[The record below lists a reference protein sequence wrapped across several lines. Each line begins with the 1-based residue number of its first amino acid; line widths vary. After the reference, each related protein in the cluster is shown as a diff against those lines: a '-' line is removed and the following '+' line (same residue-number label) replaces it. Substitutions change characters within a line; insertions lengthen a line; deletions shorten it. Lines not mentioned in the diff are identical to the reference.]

1 MDFMIFMVD
10 RLPFK
15 KENPMK
21 RDIAEQLE
29 GYPEMLQLVQA
40 AEALGDDF
48 RSEKGVAAA
57 YLARL
62 HPARLALRVSRIVT
76 ETPSTKTFRM
86 VPAEGVLPPFQAGQY
101 LALHLEAGG
110 IRTNRPLSIASPPTQ
125 TAYYDLTVKRVP
137 GGLVSNHLLDNV
149 KEGDT
154 LTASGPDGG
163 FVYNPLIHGRRLVFI
178 AGGSGM
184 TPFMSMIREV
194 CDRGLDRHITLIYGN
209 RYEDDIIYHEEL
221 CTLAARHANLVY
233 VPVIEQPED
242 GYNGERGIM
251 TGALIERVAGALPGS
266 MIYLCG
272 PSAMYDFCLGE
283 LQTLGVPLRRI
294 RREMFGPPVNVSLN
308 PGWPAAVGE
317 DDCFKVSVVN
327 GPAIEARAGTP
338 LLNTFEQAGLAPPS
352 QCRAGECSLCR
363 VRVLK
368 GRVYQPAGVPL
379 RQADRI
385 LGYVHACVSY
395 PVEDLE
401 ILMEARR

>member
-1 MDFMIFMVD
+1 
-10 RLPFK
+10 
-15 KENPMK
+15 MK

-29 GYPEMLQLVQA
+29 GYQEVLQLVRA
-40 AEALGDDF
+40 AETLGEDF

-62 HPARLALRVSRIVT
+62 HPQRLSLRVSRIFE

-86 VPAEGVLPPFQAGQY
+86 VSAEDVLPPFQAGQY
-101 LALHLEAGG
+101 VALHVQADG
-110 IRTNRPLSIASPPTQ
+110 IRTNRPLSIASPPSQ

-149 KEGDT
+149 REGDA
-154 LTASGPDGG
+154 LTASGPDGC

-178 AGGSGM
+178 AGGSGI

-209 RYEDDIIYHEEL
+209 RSEDDIIYHEAL
-221 CTLAARHANLVY
+221 CTLAARHPNLVY
-233 VPVIEQPED
+233 VPVIEQPQSD
-242 GYNGERGIM
+242 YAGERGFM
-251 TGALIERVAGALPGS
+251 NGDLIERVAGALPGA
-266 MIYLCG
+266 MLYLCG
-272 PSAMYDFCLGE
+272 PQAMYDFCLGE
-283 LQTLGVPLRRI
+283 LEARGVPRRRI
-294 RREMFGPPVNVSLN
+294 RREMFGPPARVSQS

-317 DDCFKVSVVN
+317 DDRFKVTIID
-327 GPAIEARAGTP
+327 GPTIAARAGTP

-352 QCRAGECSLCR
+352 QCRSGECSLCR

-368 GRVYQPAGVPL
+368 GRVFQPAGVPL
-379 RQADRI
+379 RQSDRI
-385 LGYVHACVSY
+385 QGYVHACVSY